1 MHCSVTANLALP
13 VLHSSTH
20 WSSANERIK
29 SIWLEAKYEWCNKSA
44 GEHLMIWRQEWTRE
58 GNCHILSDLPPSL
71 ASLPLFF
78 FFALT
83 KAGFSLWLW
92 NIHRVEEQ
100 GRCQSVLLQLDLCL
114 LPSQPCYT
122 QCLCPCM
129 QQVFS
134 SCSWY
139 KVSMFNVIKSDFRAV
154 VPTAALILFTLH
166 LACWLSVVIWGKLTF
181 CSHLYWVRSLTL
193 HGIDVRQWIRLF
205 I

>member
-1 MHCSVTANLALP
+1 MNDVIKVLVNIWWSGDRSGLGKETVTSCQTCHHLWLP
-13 VLHSSTH
+13 CL
-20 WSSANERIK
+20 
-29 SIWLEAKYEWCNKSA
+29 CF
-44 GEHLMIWRQEWTRE
+44 
-58 GNCHILSDLPPSL
+58 
-71 ASLPLFF
+71 FF

-139 KVSMFNVIKSDFRAV
+139 KASMFNVIKSDFRAV

-181 CSHLYWVRSLTL
+181 CSHLYWVRSLML
-193 HGIDVRQWIRLF
+193 HGIDVLQWIRLF